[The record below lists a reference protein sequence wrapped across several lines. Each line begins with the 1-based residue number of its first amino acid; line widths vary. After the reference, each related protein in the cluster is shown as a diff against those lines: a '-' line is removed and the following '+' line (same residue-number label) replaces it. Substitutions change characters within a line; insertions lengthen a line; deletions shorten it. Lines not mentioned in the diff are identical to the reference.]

1 MRFRI
6 TSILLLVLFAVAAV
20 QGQQKAKK
28 SKAAGSPN
36 ASPQAGTRGA
46 RDTVTGQPLQPRDPE
61 FSKYGIFEQSPP
73 RPLTTAAI
81 ETVLP
86 LDVKRGERIAMIGNT
101 LFERA
106 QFYGQVEALLH
117 QRFPKHELVVRN
129 LAWSADEIGL
139 TPRPANFADVEQH
152 LTHEKI
158 DVVLAA
164 FGFNES
170 FAGDAGLDSFRRKL
184 SEYLVGLKTKAFNG

>member
-1 MRFRI
+1 MRFRF
-6 TSILLLVLFAVAAV
+6 TSILLIVLFAVAAV

-36 ASPQAGTRGA
+36 GSPKAGTRNA

-61 FSKYGIFEQSPP
+61 FSKYGIFEQSAP
-73 RPLTTAAI
+73 RAAAIAPI

-86 LDVKRGERIAMIGNT
+86 LDLRPGERIALIGNT

-139 TPRPANFADVEQH
+139 APRPANFADIDQH

-158 DVVLAA
+158 DVVVAA
-164 FGFNES
+164 FGF
-170 FAGDAGLDSFRRKL
+170 
-184 SEYLVGLKTKAFNG
+184 